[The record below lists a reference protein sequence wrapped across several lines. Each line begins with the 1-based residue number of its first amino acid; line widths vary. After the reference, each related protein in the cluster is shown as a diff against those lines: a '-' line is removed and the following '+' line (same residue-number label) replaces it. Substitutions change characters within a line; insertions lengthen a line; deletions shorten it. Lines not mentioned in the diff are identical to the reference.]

1 MNIQALRS
9 KADSIIQ
16 QYSRRWSVPW
26 LLICVL
32 ILTVPSG
39 LLAQVQEQS
48 EQPTSELVQEPTE
61 GLVEEPVEEPVED
74 PVEVIVALPDSHQ
87 MAEAVATPEYRQQA
101 LLDLA
106 VAANVMSVAR
116 TKTEFEVEVDHAAL
130 AQSFLDDRAWLHM
143 LVDRYGW
150 VQPRS
155 LVLDPAAWLVREEL
169 QQHDLEDSAVVFPGH
184 APKTVLL
191 YQVFQRARARLAVAN
206 LPNLLLEVEADTIG
220 IWDTFLQLTRT
231 QESTDAAWKVV
242 EDALFPDGQLPSPV
256 VLDDSSQDHEAV
268 IEEMLI
274 EDAPH
279 EAVIED
285 IPLAMSKLVSST
297 VTANLPDSRELKQLR
312 LTLLEKMSLL
322 TGEEDSRARDQVR
335 KLLYLT
341 SIVDGLHEE
350 RYFDFIQGLLSITS
364 SLLEI
369 PVNSG
374 ETVSLVN
381 WLVTELPAISLHYAV
396 DFARVD
402 PRFNTTLA
410 VCYDVLLKIAS
421 SNASTA
427 NDLAAGEPAGEESA
441 DSVTTTADAAI
452 DDSVGL
458 DPVVDDSATQAL
470 VTDDPDIF
478 VSDIKVSRGL
488 LAKAVAQLSL
498 LIPDMGYYFETPVR
512 ARIVEEIDICISI
525 GASLDDD
532 GGSAMTRRQFD
543 ACMETMLQLAEK
555 ETRLAELSGNMDGP
569 FTTDSLR
576 RELNVTPWQR
586 INYGIGYLHDRYSVD
601 CQPPV
606 EPLPNPLEW
615 AVLATTMAWFAQYS
629 PEFVNTLENEARV
642 TKMRSIGEQLILGLT
657 EQSACFANAGPGV
670 NDPVSRAM
678 TDYELALRELDL
690 GIEQAEAD
698 FRTERLSTGADIS
711 LELDASQ
718 RTSYRPDDLLI
729 EPCDRQAVC
738 DMSGS
743 LSTTR
748 ALIGLF
754 PEEYLVAEQTG
765 MGQIEICYRNMEWVR
780 RRSKLVRAD
789 DENVAN
795 YFGHLGFDLMGR
807 YVENDEISD
816 IFGFRFTS
824 QDEYHYLFAQTSEDV
839 LNDSCPVEWV
849 GSKIVTPLRVD
860 RGGIVPNRLTY
871 LAASRSLPSRLLQNN
886 WDKGAEW
893 RDWFVTGIGVSKL
906 EVPEAPEIMIP
917 LNQHLQSLYQ
927 AEQAEIY
934 QRVLLPTARNS
945 EGDDVSLFDEMSQ
958 VSIAKAL
965 MRMQMM
971 LFYSESMFNSDR
983 IRTAIAGDGGLLEG
997 RTLRRFREDN
1007 VALTSVNRIALE
1019 RLNKL
1024 REVWLKQPGAV
1035 RRQGSVPTSLMHAL
1049 SRIDILY
1056 REFYTSRP
1064 EPLQEIEVTA
1074 QPQDQGLPE
1083 N

>member
-1 MNIQALRS
+1 MKIQALKS
-9 KADSIIQ
+9 KADSINQ
-16 QYSRRWSVPW
+16 QCSRPW
-26 LLICVL
+26 ADSWPLICVL
-32 ILTVPSG
+32 ILAVPSS
-39 LLAQVQEQS
+39 LLAQDPEQS

-61 GLVEEPVEEPVED
+61 GLVEEPVE
-74 PVEVIVALPDSHQ
+74 VIVALPDSHQ
-87 MAEAVATPEYRQQA
+87 MAEAVAMPEYRHQA

-106 VAANVMSVAR
+106 VAANVLSSAR
-116 TKTEFEVEVDHAAL
+116 NKTEFEVEVDHAAL
-130 AQSFLDDRAWLHM
+130 AQSFLDDRAWLKM
-143 LVDRYGW
+143 LVNRYGW
-150 VQPRS
+150 VQPRN

-184 APKTVLL
+184 APQTVLL
-191 YQVFQRARARLAVAN
+191 YQVFQRARERLAVAN
-206 LPNLLLEVEADTIG
+206 LPNLLLEVEAETIS
-220 IWDTFLQLTRT
+220 IWDAFLQLTRT

-242 EDALFPDGQLPSPV
+242 EDALFPDRRLPSPV
-256 VLDDSSQDHEAV
+256 VLDESSQD
-268 IEEMLI
+268 
-274 EDAPH
+274 H

-297 VTANLPDSRELKQLR
+297 VTANLPDSRGLKQLR
-312 LTLLEKMSLL
+312 LTLLDKMSLL
-322 TGEEDSRARDQVR
+322 TSEEDSRARDQVR

-350 RYFDFIQGLLSITS
+350 RYIEFIQGLLSITS

-374 ETVSLVN
+374 ETATLVN

-402 PRFNTTLA
+402 PRFNTTMA

-421 SNASTA
+421 SN
-427 NDLAAGEPAGEESA
+427 ESA
-441 DSVTTTADAAI
+441 ADAAI
-452 DDSVGL
+452 DDSV
-458 DPVVDDSATQAL
+458 TQAP
-470 VTDDPDIF
+470 VADDPDIF
-478 VSDIKVSRGL
+478 VSDIKASRGL

-525 GASLDDD
+525 SASLDDD

-629 PEFVNTLENEARV
+629 PEFVNTLENETRV

-718 RTSYRPDDLLI
+718 TTGYRPDDLLI
-729 EPCDRQAVC
+729 EPCDRGAVC

-754 PEEYLVAEQTG
+754 PEEYLVAEQAG
-765 MGQIEICYRNMEWVR
+765 LGRIEICYRDMEWVR
-780 RRSKLVRAD
+780 RRSELVRAD

-795 YFGHLGFDLMGR
+795 YFGHLGFDLVGR
-807 YVENDEISD
+807 YVENDEIND

-824 QDEYHYLFAQTSEDV
+824 QKEYHYLFAQTSEDV

-886 WDKGAEW
+886 WDRGTEW

-906 EVPEAPEIMIP
+906 EVPEAPEILIP

-934 QRVLLPTARNS
+934 RRVLLPTARNS

-965 MRMQMM
+965 IRMQMM

-983 IRTAIAGDGGLLEG
+983 IRAAIAGDEGLLEG

-1024 REVWLKQPGAV
+1024 REVWLKQPEAV
-1035 RRQGSVPTSLMHAL
+1035 RRQGSVPTSLMYAL

-1056 REFYTSRP
+1056 REFYTSHP

-1074 QPQDQGLPE
+1074 RPQDQGLPE